1 MEFPAWMRHQKP
13 FTKGGRGGG
22 AMGRGAVRQAARNQ
36 SKVLDM

>member
-1 MEFPAWMRHQKP
+1 MDNMPMNFHWMA

-36 SKVLDM
+36 SKVLGM